1 MTTSAS
7 LEVSGLPAA
16 EAVQVSLRQ
25 KIIEGS
31 LKPGTRLVEP
41 AVADDYGVSRNTVR
55 EALRLLASE
64 GLAISVRNAGY
75 SVGVLTA
82 DDIRDIY
89 SSRRVIESGAVLRS
103 ASASDERLSA
113 VDDAA
118 AAAER
123 FVRDGNWTKVGTA
136 SLEFHRAI
144 VALAGSSRLD
154 RFFSTT
160 AAQLRLAFAVIPDES
175 AFQVQWV
182 PRDRAIADLI
192 LSGAREQAA
201 RLLDD
206 YLTDSETQIIDGI
219 RAADRA
225 RAHTYRYERTA

>member
-1 MTTSAS
+1 M
-7 LEVSGLPAA
+7 
-16 EAVQVSLRQ
+16 
-25 KIIEGS
+25 
-31 LKPGTRLVEP
+31 
-41 AVADDYGVSRNTVR
+41 R
-55 EALRLLASE
+55 EALRLLAAE
-64 GLAISVRNAGY
+64 GLATSVRNAGY

-103 ASASDERLSA
+103 ASASDARLA
-113 VDDAA
+113 AIDDAA

-123 FVRDGNWTKVGTA
+123 FVHDGDWAKVGTA

-154 RFFSTT
+154 SFFSTT

-182 PRDRAIADLI
+182 GRDGQIADLI

-219 RAADRA
+219 RAAERA
-225 RAHTYRYERTA
+225 RAHRYERTA